1 MVEEILRKIVENKD
15 FDQIQVSVLHS
26 ENSLTRFANSIIHQ
40 NVNETHIE
48 LIIKGVIEKKIGH
61 ITTTSFEN
69 IDETLKTLKKIIK
82 LQKPNPDFKS
92 LPEPKPHKTVK
103 TFYKETYESTPEE
116 RAENVKTLVEN
127 AHERDVESVSG
138 AFNTTYTK
146 FTIANSLGIEKQF
159 ETTMASLS
167 TNVTSKTGFGYADF
181 ASRNVKEFNFVDL
194 GNDAA
199 ERCIMSENPRSINLG
214 EYEVVLEDYVV
225 GTMMMYLAFMG
236 FSATDY
242 QEKRS
247 FMCGNIGKKIT
258 GDVTIWD
265 DGLDETN
272 FAVPFDF
279 EGVPKQKVP
288 LISEGVAENVVYNSY
303 TGGKEN
309 KESTGHALLETERP
323 FPTNLFFK
331 CGDSNREE
339 MISETKKG
347 LLVTRFHYVNPVHR
361 IKTIITGMTRDG
373 TFLIENGEIKYPVK
387 NLRFTQSILEALK
400 TVELI
405 SKETKLESIS
415 WLGGRMRVPNLKLG
429 KFLFTGATE
438 F

>member
-1 MVEEILRKIVENKD
+1 MVEEILRKIVEDKD

-40 NVNETHIE
+40 NVNETCIE
-48 LIIKGVIEKKIGH
+48 LVIKGVIDKKIGN
-61 ITTTSFEN
+61 IGTTSFKDV
-69 IDETLKTLKKIIK
+69 DETLKKLKKITK

-92 LPEPKPHKTVK
+92 LPENKNHKTINA
-103 TFYKETYESTPEE
+103 FYKETYESTPEE
-116 RAENVKTLVEN
+116 RAENVKTLVET
-127 AHERDVESVSG
+127 AHERDIESVSG
-138 AFNTTYTK
+138 AFNTAYTK
-146 FTIANSLGIEKQF
+146 FYIMNSLGIDKNF
-159 ETTMASLS
+159 EATTASLS
-167 TNVTSKTGFGYADF
+167 TNVTSKTGYGYTDF
-181 ASRNVKEFNFVDL
+181 ASRNVKDFKFADL
-194 GNDAA
+194 GNEAA
-199 ERCIMSENPRSINLG
+199 EKCIMNENPRSIKPG

-225 GTMMMYLAFMG
+225 STMLMYLCFMG

-272 FAVPFDF
+272 FAMPFDF
-279 EGVPKQKVP
+279 EGVPKQDVP
-288 LISEGVAENVVYNSY
+288 LINEGVAENVVHNSY
-303 TGGKEN
+303 TAGKEN
-309 KESTGHALLETERP
+309 KESTGHAILGSDKP

-331 CGDSNREE
+331 PEDSNKEE

-347 LLVTRFHYVNPVHR
+347 LLVTRFHYVNPIHR

-387 NLRFTQSILEALK
+387 NLRFTQSIFEALK

-405 SKETKLESIS
+405 SKETKLEGFS
-415 WLGGRMRVPNLKLG
+415 WLGGGVRTPKLKLG
-429 KFLFTGATE
+429 KFLFTGTTE

>member
-1 MVEEILRKIVENKD
+1 MVEEILRKIVEDKD

-48 LIIKGVIEKKIGH
+48 LVIKGVIDKKIGN
-61 ITTTSFEN
+61 IETTSFKDV
-69 IDETLKTLKKIIK
+69 DETLKKLKKIIK

-92 LPEPKPHKTVK
+92 LPENKNHKTINA
-103 TFYKETYESTPEE
+103 FYKETYESTPEE
-116 RAENVKTLVEN
+116 RAENVKTLVET
-127 AHERDVESVSG
+127 AHERDIESVSG
-138 AFNTTYTK
+138 AFNTAYTK
-146 FTIANSLGIEKQF
+146 FYIMNSLGVDKNF
-159 ETTMASLS
+159 EATTASLS
-167 TNVTSKTGFGYADF
+167 TNVTSKTGYGYADF
-181 ASRNVKEFNFVDL
+181 TSRNVKDFNFAGL
-194 GNDAA
+194 GNEAA
-199 ERCIMSENPRSINLG
+199 ERCIMNENPRSIKPG
-214 EYEVVLEDYVV
+214 EYEVVLEDYAV
-225 GTMMMYLAFMG
+225 GTMMVYLCFMG

-258 GDVTIWD
+258 GDVTIRD

-272 FAVPFDF
+272 FATPFDF
-279 EGVPKQKVP
+279 EGVPKQDVP
-288 LISEGVAENVVYNSY
+288 LINEGVAENVVHNSY
-303 TGGKEN
+303 TAGKEN
-309 KESTGHALLETERP
+309 KESTGHAILGSDKP

-331 CGDSNREE
+331 PGDSNKEE

-347 LLVTRFHYVNPVHR
+347 LLVTRFHYVNPIHR

-387 NLRFTQSILEALK
+387 NLRFTQSIFEALK

-405 SKETKLESIS
+405 SKETKLEGFS
-415 WLGGRMRVPNLKLG
+415 WLGGGVRTPKLKLG
-429 KFLFTGATE
+429 KFLFTGTTE

>member
-1 MVEEILRKIVENKD
+1 MVEEILRKIVEDKD

-48 LIIKGVIEKKIGH
+48 LVIKGVIDKKIGN
-61 ITTTSFEN
+61 IKTTSFKDV
-69 IDETLKTLKKIIK
+69 DETLKKLKKITK

-92 LPEPKPHKTVK
+92 LPENKNHKTINA
-103 TFYKETYESTPEE
+103 FYKETYESTPEE
-116 RAENVKTLVEN
+116 RAENVKTLVET
-127 AHERDVESVSG
+127 AHERDIESVSG
-138 AFNTTYTK
+138 AFNTAYTK
-146 FTIANSLGIEKQF
+146 FYIMNSLGVDKNF
-159 ETTMASLS
+159 EATTASLS
-167 TNVTSKTGFGYADF
+167 TNVTSKTGFGYTDF
-181 ASRNVKEFNFVDL
+181 TSRNVKDFNFAGL
-194 GNDAA
+194 GNEAA
-199 ERCIMSENPRSINLG
+199 ERCIMNENPRSIKPG
-214 EYEVVLEDYVV
+214 EYEVVLEDYAV
-225 GTMMMYLAFMG
+225 GTIMIYLCFMG

-258 GDVTIWD
+258 GDVTIRD

-272 FAVPFDF
+272 FAMPFDF
-279 EGVPKQKVP
+279 EGVPKQDVP
-288 LISEGVAENVVYNSY
+288 LINEGVAENVVHNSY
-303 TGGKEN
+303 TAGKEN
-309 KESTGHALLETERP
+309 KESTGHAILGSDKP

-331 CGDSNREE
+331 PGDSNKEE

-347 LLVTRFHYVNPVHR
+347 LLVTRFHYVNPIHR

-387 NLRFTQSILEALK
+387 NLRFTQSIFEALK

-405 SKETKLESIS
+405 SKETKLEGFS
-415 WLGGRMRVPNLKLG
+415 WLGGGVRTPKLKLG
-429 KFLFTGATE
+429 KFLFTGTTE

>member
-1 MVEEILRKIVENKD
+1 MVEEILRKIVEDKD

-48 LIIKGVIEKKIGH
+48 LVIKGVIDKKIGN
-61 ITTTSFEN
+61 IETTSFKDV
-69 IDETLKTLKKIIK
+69 DETLKKLKKITK

-92 LPEPKPHKTVK
+92 LPENKNHKTINA
-103 TFYKETYESTPEE
+103 FYKETYESTPEE
-116 RAENVKTLVEN
+116 RAENVKTLVET
-127 AHERDVESVSG
+127 AHERDIESVSG
-138 AFNTTYTK
+138 AFNTAYTK
-146 FTIANSLGIEKQF
+146 FYIMNSLGVDKNF
-159 ETTMASLS
+159 EATTASLS
-167 TNVTSKTGFGYADF
+167 TNVTGKTGYGYADF
-181 ASRNVKEFNFVDL
+181 ASRNVKDFNFADL
-194 GNDAA
+194 GNEAA
-199 ERCIMSENPRSINLG
+199 EKCIMNENPRSIKPG
-214 EYEVVLEDYVV
+214 EYEVVLEDYAV
-225 GTMMMYLAFMG
+225 GTMMIYLCFMG

-272 FAVPFDF
+272 FATPFDF
-279 EGVPKQKVP
+279 EGVPKQDVP
-288 LISEGVAENVVYNSY
+288 LINEGVAENVVHNSY

-309 KESTGHALLETERP
+309 KESTGHAILGSNKP

-331 CGDSNREE
+331 PGDSNKEE

-347 LLVTRFHYVNPVHR
+347 LLVTRFHYVNPIHR

-387 NLRFTQSILEALK
+387 NLRFTQSIFEALK
-400 TVELI
+400 TVESI
-405 SKETKLESIS
+405 SKETKLEGFS
-415 WLGGRMRVPNLKLG
+415 WLGGGVRTPKLKLG
-429 KFLFTGATE
+429 KFLFTGTTE

>member
-1 MVEEILRKIVENKD
+1 MVEEILRKIVEDKD

-48 LIIKGVIEKKIGH
+48 LVIKGVIDKKIGN
-61 ITTTSFEN
+61 IKTTSFKDV
-69 IDETLKTLKKIIK
+69 DETLKKLKKITK

-92 LPEPKPHKTVK
+92 LPENKNHKTINA
-103 TFYKETYESTPEE
+103 FYKETYESTPEE
-116 RAENVKTLVEN
+116 RAENVKTLVET
-127 AHERDVESVSG
+127 AHERDIESVSG
-138 AFNTTYTK
+138 AFNTAYTK
-146 FTIANSLGIEKQF
+146 FYIMNSLGVDKNF
-159 ETTMASLS
+159 EATTASLS
-167 TNVTSKTGFGYADF
+167 TNVTSKTGYGYADF
-181 ASRNVKEFNFVDL
+181 TSRNVKDFNFAGL
-194 GNDAA
+194 GNEAA
-199 ERCIMSENPRSINLG
+199 ERCIMNENPRSIKPG
-214 EYEVVLEDYVV
+214 EYEVVLEDYAV
-225 GTMMMYLAFMG
+225 GTIMIYLCFMG

-258 GDVTIWD
+258 GDVTIRD

-272 FAVPFDF
+272 FAMPFDF
-279 EGVPKQKVP
+279 EGVPKQDVP
-288 LISEGVAENVVYNSY
+288 LINEGVAENVVHNSY
-303 TGGKEN
+303 TAGKEN
-309 KESTGHALLETERP
+309 KESTGHAILGSDKP

-331 CGDSNREE
+331 PGDSNKEE

-347 LLVTRFHYVNPVHR
+347 LLITRFHYVNPIHR

-387 NLRFTQSILEALK
+387 NLRFTQSIFEALK

-405 SKETKLESIS
+405 SKETKLEGFS
-415 WLGGRMRVPNLKLG
+415 WLGGGVRTPKLKLG
-429 KFLFTGATE
+429 KFLFTGTTE